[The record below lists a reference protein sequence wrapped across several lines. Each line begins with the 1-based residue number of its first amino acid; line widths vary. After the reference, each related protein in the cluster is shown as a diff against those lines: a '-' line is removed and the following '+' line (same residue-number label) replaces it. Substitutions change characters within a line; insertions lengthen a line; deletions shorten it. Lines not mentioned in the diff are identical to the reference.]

1 MALWDKLFSEFVDVI
16 DWTNDDNDT
25 MVHRFE
31 RYNNE
36 IKFGAKLT
44 VRESQVAIFVN
55 EGEIADILEPGMY
68 ELTTANLPVLS
79 TLQSWQ
85 HGFESPFK
93 AEVYFFNMVRFQDLK
108 WGTKNP
114 VILRDKEFGPIRI
127 RGFGTYSIRIDNP
140 KAFLLEIVGT
150 DGHFSVDEISN
161 QLRNLIMTRFLTILA
176 SSGIPVLDMTANYDQ
191 LSEYLTQKISSE
203 FNEYGLKITKFLVE
217 NISVPPVVEAAL
229 DKRTSMGVI
238 GSLEK
243 YMQFQSAEA
252 IEAAAK
258 NPSGGASEGIGFG
271 MGFAMAQKMGDSL
284 VNSNSLPPALQTN
297 TPYFIADNNEAKGPF
312 ELDEVRA
319 MVKADKIKADTLVWK
334 QGHKNWI
341 EAKDFAE
348 LHELASVELPPPLPT
363 KK

>member
-140 KAFLLEIVGT
+140 KVFLLEIVGT
-150 DGHFSVDEISN
+150 DGHN
-161 QLRNLIMTRFLTILA
+161 
-176 SSGIPVLDMTANYDQ
+176 
-191 LSEYLTQKISSE
+191 
-203 FNEYGLKITKFLVE
+203 
-217 NISVPPVVEAAL
+217 
-229 DKRTSMGVI
+229 
-238 GSLEK
+238 
-243 YMQFQSAEA
+243 
-252 IEAAAK
+252 
-258 NPSGGASEGIGFG
+258 
-271 MGFAMAQKMGDSL
+271 
-284 VNSNSLPPALQTN
+284 
-297 TPYFIADNNEAKGPF
+297 
-312 ELDEVRA
+312 
-319 MVKADKIKADTLVWK
+319 
-334 QGHKNWI
+334 
-341 EAKDFAE
+341 
-348 LHELASVELPPPLPT
+348 
-363 KK
+363 